1 MDLLIAF
8 FKRLM
13 CKHKYEFRAK
23 YIRNIN
29 NNLRYFNDYQCSL
42 CGKRITKNT
51 NKYEDLI

>member
-8 FKRLM
+8 FKRFI

-23 YIRNIN
+23 YLKNVN
-29 NNLRYFNDYQCSL
+29 NELKYFNDYQCSL